1 MEGSKS
7 VEIQI
12 TKENVIGKV
21 KTSTYYTGEAR
32 KVVDGMLEVGTK
44 LQASDDD
51 TDFLDDA
58 YNEAMGKLAVTLT
71 RTAGPTAFT
80 SGTPDTFTIMSQANF
95 NDSIIP
101 ALKTT
106 CETYLSDYI
115 LFVWLSAMKPD
126 EASVFSQKLALDE
139 SDIRNLACERKK
151 PVRS

>member
-12 TKENVIGKV
+12 TKDNVIGKV

-32 KVVDGMLEVGTK
+32 KNIEGLLEVGTK
-44 LQASDDD
+44 MQASDDD
-51 TDFLDDA
+51 TDFLNDA
-58 YNEAMGKLAVTLT
+58 YMEAVGKLTATLN
-71 RTAGPTAFT
+71 RTAGPATFT
-80 SGTPDTFTIMSQANF
+80 SGSPDKFTVMSQANF
-95 NDSIIP
+95 NDTVIP
-101 ALKTT
+101 ALQST

-126 EASVFSQKLALDE
+126 EANVFSQKLTIDE
-139 SDIRNLACERKK
+139 KDIRDLACERKK

>member
-12 TKENVIGKV
+12 TKDTVIGKV
-21 KTSTYYTGEAR
+21 KTSTYYTGESR
-32 KVVDGMLEVGTK
+32 KSVDGYLEIGTK

-58 YNEAMGKLAVTLT
+58 YNEAIGKLSNVLT
-71 RTAGPTAFT
+71 RTAGPATFG
-80 SGTPDTFTIMSQANF
+80 SNKFTIMCQANF
-95 NDSIIP
+95 NDTIVP

-115 LFVWLSAMKPD
+115 LFIWLSAMKPD
-126 EASVFSQKLALDE
+126 EANLFSQKIATDE
-139 SDIRNLACERKK
+139 KDIRNLACERKK
-151 PVRS
+151 PQRS